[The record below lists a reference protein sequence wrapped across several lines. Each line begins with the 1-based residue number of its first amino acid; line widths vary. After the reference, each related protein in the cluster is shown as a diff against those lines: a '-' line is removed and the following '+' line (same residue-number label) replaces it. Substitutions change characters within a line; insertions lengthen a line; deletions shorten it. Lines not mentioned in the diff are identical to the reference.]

1 MQRTALFGGLESIRT
16 RSRVLVSAQPGVV
29 AAVAEQVH
37 GLHQDVAAP
46 EVVPLP
52 RLVALC
58 SLVAAKPPSGR
69 RPDTLQG
76 SVLLLPVGGWA
87 AAQPRLR
94 RNADHVLD
102 CSSTGV
108 ANAGGVA
115 LEHGQGGAEV
125 GDAVA
130 GVGGEAAVDEASET
144 DARRRGLAA
153 SPQGAAKRHTRSAGG

>member
-76 SVLLLPVGGWA
+76 SVLLLPVG
-87 AAQPRLR
+87 
-94 RNADHVLD
+94 ADHVLD

>member
-1 MQRTALFGGLESIRT
+1 M
-16 RSRVLVSAQPGVV
+16 
-29 AAVAEQVH
+29 AEQVH

-52 RLVALC
+52 LLVALW
-58 SLVAAKPPSGR
+58 SLA
-69 RPDTLQG
+69 LQG
-76 SVLLLPVGGWA
+76 PVLLLPVG
-87 AAQPRLR
+87 
-94 RNADHVLD
+94 ADHVLD

-125 GDAVA
+125 GGAVA
-130 GVGGEAAVDEASET
+130 GVGGEAAVDEAPEA

-153 SPQGAAKRHTRSAGG
+153 LPQGAA